1 MNDCQLIADLKQ
13 QQNTAYGLMYDL
25 YYPVTERYILRNN
38 GTSDDAR
45 DVFQETLLVLMDR
58 IPKEDFQ
65 LTSSLK
71 TYVFSIASRIWLKK
85 LRDAKKISG
94 TPEPEDMIP
103 DAGPNAFEQKEAA
116 AAQNGFLQ
124 QVFNSVTSHCQ
135 LLLMRTFLE
144 EAKREDLVAEMGYKN
159 THTFDNQKYKCLM
172 QAKKSV
178 QKIWPG

>member
-1 MNDCQLIADLKQ
+1 MNDCQLIADLKR
-13 QQNTAYGLMYDL
+13 QQNIAYGLMYEL

-38 GTSDDAR
+38 GTEDDAR

-85 LRDAKKISG
+85 LRDAKKIAG
-94 TPEPEDMIP
+94 TPEHSMMP
-103 DAGPNAFEQKEAA
+103 DAGATAFELKEEAA
-116 AAQNGFLQ
+116 TQNSFLQ

-135 LLLMRTFLE
+135 LLLMRIFLE
-144 EAKREDLVAEMGYKN
+144 EARREDLVAEMGYKN

-178 QKIWPG
+178 QKM